1 MREILRRGTALG
13 LVAAV
18 ALVSA
23 CSGEEGV
30 GSAPPIRGE
39 LELIRGT
46 RAIEEMPVVAGAYL
60 AWTQRAPQRTR
71 SARRT
76 SDVYVLHGE
85 RVTKINRPGTSAR
98 TGGIADGVLV
108 YQEIRQGESD
118 LRLLRLGSRREMDPP
133 AGVNTRDWEWH
144 PTLADKLVLYGR
156 IDFSIKTFSIM
167 LADLATS
174 RIIELDRVSG
184 EHPYASPGQISG
196 RFAVWS
202 ACPGRATCRVYLY
215 DVQRRR
221 TVAVPTAEG
230 FESLD
235 YAPSVDREGTIFF
248 ARSKAGRG
256 GCGPNVSF
264 MRFRRHDRQPSLLFR
279 LPPGRD
285 TRWSYAVRAGGGA
298 DVYFDRVDCNSNN
311 VDILRWRMAT

>member
-1 MREILRRGTALG
+1 MREILRRGPELG
-13 LVAAV
+13 LVAAI
-18 ALVSA
+18 ALLSA
-23 CSGEEGV
+23 CADEERV
-30 GSAPPIRGE
+30 GSAPSIRGE

-60 AWTQRAPQRTR
+60 AWTQRAR
-71 SARRT
+71 SRRA
-76 SDVYVLHGE
+76 SDVYLLHGE
-85 RVTKINRPGTSAR
+85 RVTKINRQGTSAR

-108 YQEIRQGESD
+108 YQEIRRGESD
-118 LRLLRLGSRREMDPP
+118 LRLVRLGSGREMDSP

-144 PTLADKLVLYGR
+144 PTLADRLLLYGR

-167 LADLATS
+167 LADLATG

-196 RFAVWS
+196 GFAVWS
-202 ACPGRATCRVYLY
+202 ACPGRHQCRVYLY

-221 TVAVPTAEG
+221 TVAVPTSDS

-235 YAPSVDREGTIFF
+235 YAPSVDRDGTVFF
-248 ARSKAGRG
+248 ARSEAGRG

-279 LPPGRD
+279 LPAGRD
-285 TRWSYAVRAGGGA
+285 TRWSYAVRAGGSA
-298 DVYFDRVDCNSNN
+298 DVYFDRVDCNSEN
-311 VDILRWRMAT
+311 VDIYRWRMAT